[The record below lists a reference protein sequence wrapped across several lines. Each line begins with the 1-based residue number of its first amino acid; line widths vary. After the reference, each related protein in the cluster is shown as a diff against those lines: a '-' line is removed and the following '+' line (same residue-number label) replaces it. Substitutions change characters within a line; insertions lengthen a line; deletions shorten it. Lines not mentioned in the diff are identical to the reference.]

1 MPTGALTGYVDVA
14 QIVLYAFWI
23 FFAGLVFWI
32 RREDRREGYPLEA
45 EVTGTLK
52 SADPILIPAPKLFRL
67 SDGKVKSA
75 PQAITAP
82 DRNYVG
88 RKREPWPGAPLEPA
102 GADPMLDHIG
112 PGSWVARDDDFDRT
126 FDGHKRIVPLR
137 VATQFT
143 VHEDGPNPIGMTVFG
158 ADRQVAGIVA
168 DIWVDRGE
176 SFARYYEV
184 ELGAGGRRVLMPVTF
199 CRTGRFSRTVK
210 TEALLAAQFA
220 AIPPHADPDA
230 VTLLE
235 EEKVMAYFGAGTL
248 YATPQRAET
257 LI

>member
-14 QIVLYAFWI
+14 QIVLYAFFL
-23 FFAGLVFWI
+23 FFFGLVFYL

-52 SADPILIPAPKLFRL
+52 RPDPLLIPTPKLFRL
-67 SDGKVKSA
+67 SDGKVKQA
-75 PQAITAP
+75 PQADTRP

-102 GADPMLDHIG
+102 GDDPMLDHIG
-112 PGSWVARDDDFDRT
+112 PGSWVDRDDAHDHT
-126 FDGHKRIVPLR
+126 FDGQLRIVPLR
-137 VATQFT
+137 VATHFM
-143 VHEDGPNPIGMTVFG
+143 VHEDGPNPIGMSVFG
-158 ADRQVAGIVA
+158 ADRQVAGVVT

-184 ELGAGGRRVLMPVTF
+184 ELGAGGRHVLMPVTF

-210 TEALLAAQFA
+210 TEALLASQFA
-220 AIPPHADPDA
+220 GIPAHADPDS

-235 EEKVMAYFGAGTL
+235 EEKITAYFGAGTL
-248 YATPQRAET
+248 YATDKRAEPI
-257 LI
+257 L